1 MASITQ
7 TKISSTA
14 KKNKGQYVVRFRI
27 YFDKDNIQ
35 FKTASDV
42 MFWKRA
48 DTPEKKNQNKK
59 STEIIKQRE
68 KALKDKYDTEKFNS
82 LLINGEAYKLFDHF
96 DNVMNTRGAS
106 NTETKSGYKSLKN
119 MLETFCASKNIP
131 LNVKLN
137 QINKRFVQDFKT
149 WIITEAKSKSGKPLK
164 PSTQSQRYNQFAVVM
179 NDAVDSELIASA
191 PTKGIKAPERGKEEM
206 VYLTID
212 EVYQMRD
219 WEKRDSV
226 KPMLYK
232 GFLFACFTGLR
243 GGDIS
248 SLKWRHIVE
257 ENGVTMINLI
267 TEKKKIQIR
276 FKLPKQA
283 IELLPQRKAE
293 DDNVFTNLKYNAWT
307 GQQLKMWALQSGI
320 QKDISS
326 HTARHSFAVHQLK
339 NGTTM
344 YHLSKLLGHK
354 TSVTTERHY
363 ADYATEDLDAIME
376 NVYGNK

>member
-7 TKISSTA
+7 AKISSTA

-42 MFWKRA
+42 MFWRRA

-131 LNVKLN
+131 LNIKLN

-219 WEKRDSV
+219 WEKRETV

-243 GGDIS
+243 RGDIS

-257 ENGVTMINLI
+257 ENKVMMINLI
-267 TEKKKIQIR
+267 TDKKKIQIR
-276 FKLPKQA
+276 FKLPQQA
-283 IELLPQRKAE
+283 IDMLPERKAE
-293 DDNVFTNLKYNAWT
+293 DDNVFTNLQYNAWT

-339 NGTTM
+339 KGTTM

-354 TSVTTERHY
+354 TSVTTEKHY

>member
-1 MASITQ
+1 MAVVSK
-7 TKISSTA
+7 TKIKS
-14 KKNKGQYVVRFRI
+14 KNKQYYYRFKVD
-27 YFDKDNIQ
+27 FGKDIKPQ
-35 FKTASDV
+35 YKFASDIR
-42 MFWKRA
+42 FWNRA
-48 DTPEKKNQNKK
+48 DTPEKKQSNAK
-59 STEIIKQRE
+59 SAEIIIHRE
-68 KALKDKYDTEKFNS
+68 RALRDKYDMGVFNS
-82 LLINGEAYKLFDHF
+82 ILIEGEKTQFFDHF
-96 DNVMNTRGAS
+96 ENVMNTRGAT

-131 LNVKLN
+131 LNIKLN
-137 QINKRFVQDFKT
+137 QITKRFVQDFKT

-206 VYLTID
+206 IYLTID
-212 EVYQMRD
+212 EIYQMRD
-219 WEKRDSV
+219 WEKRETV

-248 SLKWRHIVE
+248 SLKWRHIVK
-257 ENGVTMINLI
+257 ENEVTMINLI
-267 TEKKKIQIR
+267 TDKKKIQIR
-276 FKLPKQA
+276 FKLPQQA
-283 IELLPQRKAE
+283 IDMLPERKEE
-293 DDNVFTNLKYNAWT
+293 DDNVFTNLQYNAWT

>member
-1 MASITQ
+1 MAVVSK
-7 TKISSTA
+7 TKIKS
-14 KKNKGQYVVRFRI
+14 KNKQYYYRFKVD
-27 YFDKDNIQ
+27 FGKDIKPEYK
-35 FKTASDV
+35 FASDIR
-42 MFWKRA
+42 FWNRA
-48 DTPEKKNQNKK
+48 DTPEKKQSNAK
-59 STEIIKQRE
+59 SAEIIIHRE
-68 KALKDKYDTEKFNS
+68 RALRDKYDMGVFNS
-82 LLINGEAYKLFDHF
+82 ILIEGEKTQFFDHF
-96 DNVMNTRGAS
+96 ENVMNTRGAT

-131 LNVKLN
+131 LNIKLN
-137 QINKRFVQDFKT
+137 QITKRFVQDFKT

-206 VYLTID
+206 IYLTID
-212 EVYQMRD
+212 EIYQMRD
-219 WEKRDSV
+219 WEKRETV

-248 SLKWRHIVE
+248 SLKWRHIVK
-257 ENGVTMINLI
+257 ENEVTMINLI
-267 TEKKKIQIR
+267 TDKKKIQIR
-276 FKLPKQA
+276 FKLPQQA
-283 IELLPQRKAE
+283 IDMLPERKEE
-293 DDNVFTNLKYNAWT
+293 DDNVFTNLQYNAWT

>member
-7 TKISSTA
+7 AKINSTA

-35 FKTASDV
+35 YKTSSDV

-48 DTPEKKNQNKK
+48 DTPEKKKQNKK
-59 STEIIKQRE
+59 SAEIIKQRE
-68 KALKDKYDTEKFNS
+68 KALKDKYDTGKFNS
-82 LLINGEAYKLFDHF
+82 LLINGEAYKFFDHF
-96 DNVMNTRGAS
+96 ENVMNTRGAT

-131 LNVKLN
+131 LKIKLN

-164 PSTQSQRYNQFAVVM
+164 PSTQSQRFNQFAVVM

-191 PTKGIKAPERGKEEM
+191 PTKGIKAPKRGKEEM
-206 VYLTID
+206 VYLTLD

-219 WEKRDSV
+219 WEKRETV

-276 FKLPKQA
+276 FKLPQQA
-283 IELLPQRKAE
+283 IDMLPERKAE

-307 GQQLKMWALQSGI
+307 GQQLKMLGFTIWHP
-320 QKDISS
+320 K
-326 HTARHSFAVHQLK
+326 RHIFTYS
-339 NGTTM
+339 
-344 YHLSKLLGHK
+344 
-354 TSVTTERHY
+354 
-363 ADYATEDLDAIME
+363 
-376 NVYGNK
+376 